1 MELCQPLKELRCG
14 TFKISE
20 AVELE
25 DILENG
31 LKNANII
38 TPEKLFLQSP
48 EVKLNNNQL
57 RLFLNGVKLKS
68 ENSDGI
74 YRIYAETEGF
84 IGLGAVKNKL
94 LKRDFVI

>member
-1 MELCQPLKELRCG
+1 MKELRCG

-31 LKNANII
+31 IQDKNII
-38 TPEKLFLQSP
+38 TAEKLFLESP
-48 EVKLNNNQL
+48 EVILDKNQL

-74 YRIYAETEGF
+74 YRIYTETKEF
-84 IGLGAVKNKL
+84 IGIGEVKNKL

>member
-1 MELCQPLKELRCG
+1 MKELRCG

-48 EVKLNNNQL
+48 EVILDKNQL

-74 YRIYAETEGF
+74 YRIYTETKEFVG
-84 IGLGAVKNKL
+84 IGEVKNKL

>member
-1 MELCQPLKELRCG
+1 MKGQKFG
-14 TFKISE
+14 IFKISE

-31 LKNANII
+31 IQDKNII
-38 TPEKLFLQSP
+38 TAEKLFLESP

-74 YRIYAETEGF
+74 YRIYTETKEFVG
-84 IGLGAVKNKL
+84 IGEVKNKL
-94 LKRDFVI
+94 LKRDLVI